1 MLEAQEMFRTA
12 NKVTRPEKALIL
24 GFMAGSRGMFIFHIF
39 FSFINYMF
47 LILSIVSIVDNP
59 CPKLGNIVTVMLS
72 ENVEEVTQSDGTTVP
87 MLVETHFQ
95 MNYTNG
101 EWKRIKKNRRIVT
114 EESTSTSTLAPAATA
129 TASN

>member
-1 MLEAQEMFRTA
+1 MFRTA

-24 GFMAGSRGMFIFHIF
+24 GFMAGSRGTFMEVKALLRTQLHVVTLTFI
-39 FSFINYMF
+39 
-47 LILSIVSIVDNP
+47 LLVDNP

-72 ENVEEVTQSDGTTVP
+72 ENVEEVTQADGTAVQ

-95 MNYTNG
+95 MNYMNG
-101 EWKRIKKNRRIVT
+101 EWKRIKKNRRVVT
-114 EESTSTSTLAPAATA
+114 EETAASASAAPAPSATATA

>member
-1 MLEAQEMFRTA
+1 MFRTA

-24 GFMAGSRGMFIFHIF
+24 GFMAGSRGTFMEVKALLRAQLHVVTLPFI
-39 FSFINYMF
+39 
-47 LILSIVSIVDNP
+47 LLADNP

-72 ENVEEVTQSDGTTVP
+72 ENVEEVTQADGTAVQ

-95 MNYTNG
+95 MNYMNG
-101 EWKRIKKNRRIVT
+101 EWKRIKKNRRVVT
-114 EESTSTSTLAPAATA
+114 EETAASASAAPAPSATA

>member
-24 GFMAGSRGMFIFHIF
+24 GFMAGSRGMYLFVKVSNSYEQAYLL
-39 FSFINYMF
+39 SFIMY
-47 LILSIVSIVDNP
+47 LDNP

-72 ENVEEVTQSDGTTVP
+72 ENIEEVTQSDGTTVP

-114 EESTSTSTLAPAATA
+114 EESTSAATPAPNATA

>member
-24 GFMAGSRGMFIFHIF
+24 GFMAGART
-39 FSFINYMF
+39 
-47 LILSIVSIVDNP
+47 NP

-72 ENVEEVTQSDGTTVP
+72 ENVEDVVQPDGTTVS

-101 EWKRIKKNRRIVT
+101 EWKRIKKNRRVVT
-114 EESTSTSTLAPAATA
+114 EDSVSSNTPAATA
-129 TASN
+129 TAASN